1 MAKVSDFLD
10 RLADDPDLQVRYD
23 KCTDDPMDEFGL
35 DDTQKDLIRYGTPQ
49 AVRAYIEGELA
60 YEADSAD
67 QADPVVKVYVLRML

>member
-10 RLADDPDLQVRYD
+10 QLAVDTELQVRYD

-35 DDTQKDLIRYGTPQ
+35 DDRQKDLIRYGTPED
-49 AVRAYIEGELA
+49 VRDYIADELA

-67 QADPVVKVYVLRML
+67 QADPVVKVYIIRML